1 VKREP
6 HLSAVNNMISL
17 RPSLFR
23 GCRLTKRESER
34 CLNLEQTIYA
44 GALGQESAE
53 LGEKEINLGS
63 NKLKTSQEPNNKW
76 RDFHF

>member
-1 VKREP
+1 MP
-6 HLSAVNNMISL
+6 QFGANYI
-17 RPSLFR
+17 R
-23 GCRLTKRESER
+23 GA
-34 CLNLEQTIYA
+34 Q
-44 GALGQESAE
+44 GQESAE